1 MEGTTST
8 ATRPRQHRCTMWY
21 VRISPLY
28 VVAGFISSWSV
39 RATLGGNTTTDTDFV
54 SSGSSGGGGSGGDG
68 STSRMSTRLRS
79 IDEIKGAVES
89 SRKHE
94 NGRAARI
101 CESLRMTDRHCF
113 LCRRYKGRR

>member
-1 MEGTTST
+1 VDGTTSI

-21 VRISPLY
+21 SGISPLY
-28 VVAGFISSWSV
+28 IVAGFISWSV
-39 RATLGGNTTTDTDFV
+39 RATLGGGAGGGN
-54 SSGSSGGGGSGGDG
+54 GGGGGGGGGGSGGDG
-68 STSRMSTRLRS
+68 GASRMSTRLRS

-101 CESLRMTDRHCF
+101 CESLRMTDGHCF
-113 LCRRYKGRR
+113 LRRRYKGRR